1 MRILRRLRRLRPL
14 DLLLA
19 AGLAYLA
26 VSVFINVVLRLLFQS
41 GITTIEEVSRILLV
55 WLVLIGAVA
64 VLHDNGHLGMNM
76 LVVRLSKRW
85 QTLCAVVACC
95 LMLLCDFLLLFG
107 AFRQYRLSAFD
118 SYPVTG
124 LPLSIIYLA
133 GVVAAALFILIS
145 GSRLIRLLT
154 GRLSGADFF
163 RTNEDDPQTI
173 GKAAVE

>member
-85 QTLCAVVACC
+85 QTLCAVVACG

-107 AFRQYRLSAFD
+107 ALRQYRLSAFD

-145 GSRLIRLLT
+145 GSRLIRLLA
-154 GRLSGADFF
+154 GRLSAADFF
-163 RTNEDDPQTI
+163 RTSEDDPQNS